1 MERLLTVRDVAE
13 RTRYSRSFVYE
24 LMSRGTL
31 PSVSQGRTR
40 RVREADLDDFIRRLV
55 EPAQVAAA

>member
-24 LMSRGTL
+24 LLSAGTL
-31 PSVSQGRTR
+31 PSVTQGRTR
-40 RVREADLDDFIRRLV
+40 RVREADLDAYIRRLA
-55 EPAQVAAA
+55 EPTQAAA